1 MLRTLFVSTK
11 HGDES
16 RISDVTELQL
26 VHAIGASLLGI
37 VSAEDQVAL
46 GNNVLSYLSIE
57 SQDAKEEVKNRIFEL
72 FAMIKQYWIQCQR
85 KQPKH

>member
-1 MLRTLFVSTK
+1 MSTK

-16 RISDVTELQL
+16 RISGITQLQL

-37 VSAEDQVAL
+37 VLAEDQVAL

-57 SQDAKEEVKNRIFEL
+57 SQDAKEEVKYRIFEL
-72 FAMIKQYWIQCQR
+72 FTIIE
-85 KQPKH
+85 